1 MPADTKIHIKLN
13 FKGLNYRLKCE
24 FLHLVRPITMLKFEF
39 DVYFTNNKDYLFLVF
54 KLMIHGS
61 VEILPG
67 LDQIG

>member
-1 MPADTKIHIKLN
+1 
-13 FKGLNYRLKCE
+13 
-24 FLHLVRPITMLKFEF
+24 MLKFEF